1 MAGVAYQ
8 LVGDAEH
15 FPKQVGVEYGTVFAV
30 VFGIVKVDFKEI
42 LLFKKVEIHV
52 RGKLEAFLYEL
63 QKRVDCGLFIFP

>member
-30 VFGIVKVDFKEI
+30 VFGIEKGLFKEI
-42 LLFKKVEIHV
+42 WLFKTVEILV
-52 RGKLEAFLYEL
+52 SGIFEAFLYEL
-63 QKRVDCGLFIFP
+63 QKRVDCGLFIFS

>member
-30 VFGIVKVDFKEI
+30 VFWIENGLLKEK
-42 LLFKKVEIHV
+42 LLLKTLEI
-52 RGKLEAFLYEL
+52 RGSSKLEAIFLEF
-63 QKRVDCGLFIFP
+63 QNRV

>member
-30 VFGIVKVDFKEI
+30 VFWIEKGLLNEI
-42 LLFKKVEIHV
+42 WLLKTVEIHV
-52 RGKLEAFLYEL
+52 SCILATFFLEL